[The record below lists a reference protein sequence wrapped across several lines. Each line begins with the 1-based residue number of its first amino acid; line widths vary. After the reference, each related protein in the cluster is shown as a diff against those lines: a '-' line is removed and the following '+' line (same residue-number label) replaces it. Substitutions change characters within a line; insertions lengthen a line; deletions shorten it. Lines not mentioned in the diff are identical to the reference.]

1 MRLRLVKVIVQPV
14 FVLDDGEDDMTDVTT
29 NVLAQQAKA
38 AERLAVLVDT
48 DRHAIDTIVTNAAAR
63 REGLVSLVDAVEL
76 AVDDDERAA
85 YELTPADLDA
95 LDGADAKLR
104 NAQAAVNAALD
115 TFVEI
120 VQARE
125 TVLHAA
131 R

>member
-1 MRLRLVKVIVQPV
+1 
-14 FVLDDGEDDMTDVTT
+14 MTDVTT